1 LRRVSPKL
9 AITIP
14 GLTSPRACRAGK
26 VSVKPRA
33 LYGGTTAMAT
43 DYTVRQG
50 DYLSKI
56 AKEFGFSD
64 YLTIW
69 NHPDNSELKSKR
81 KNPNVLYPGDKLVI
95 PDRNLREENCP
106 VDKRHIFKKK
116 GPALRLR
123 LILEDA
129 YEEPIANAQC
139 LLAIEGGFRS
149 ITTDGQGKIDEPLAP
164 GTTRATIIIQDAQQ
178 THLNNVEIPI
188 KIGHLDP
195 LEELSGQRARL
206 KNLGYFPGKA
216 DDKNGPAFVTA
227 VERFQAEHGLTV
239 DGICG
244 PKTQGKLKEV
254 HGC

>member
-1 LRRVSPKL
+1 
-9 AITIP
+9 
-14 GLTSPRACRAGK
+14 
-26 VSVKPRA
+26 
-33 LYGGTTAMAT
+33 MAT
-43 DYTVRQG
+43 DYTVKQG

-95 PDRNLREENCP
+95 PDRKLREEDR
-106 VDKRHIFKKK
+106 VTDRRHIFTKKETS
-116 GPALRLR
+116 LRLR
-123 LILEDA
+123 LVLEDM
-129 YEEPIANAQC
+129 YEKPIANAQC
-139 LLAIEGGFRS
+139 LLTIEGDSRR
-149 ITTDGQGKIDEPLAP
+149 ITTDGQGKIDEPLRP
-164 GTTRATIIIQDAQQ
+164 GTTSATLIIQDARQ
-178 THLNNVEIPI
+178 THLNFVEIPI

-195 LEELSGQRARL
+195 IEELSGQRARL

-216 DDKNGPAFVTA
+216 DDRNDPAFMTA
-227 VERFQAEHGLTV
+227 VERFQAEHRLTV

-244 PKTQGKLKEV
+244 PNTQGRLKDV

>member
-1 LRRVSPKL
+1 
-9 AITIP
+9 
-14 GLTSPRACRAGK
+14 
-26 VSVKPRA
+26 
-33 LYGGTTAMAT
+33 MAT
-43 DYTVRQG
+43 DYTVQQG

-64 YLTIW
+64 YRTIW

-95 PDRNLREENCP
+95 PDRNLREENCA
-106 VDKRHIFKKK
+106 VDNKHRFKKK
-116 GPALRLR
+116 DPGLRLR
-123 LILEDA
+123 LVLEDM
-129 YEEPIANAQC
+129 YEKPIANAQC
-139 LLAIEGGFRS
+139 LLSIDGDFRT
-149 ITTDGQGKIDEPLAP
+149 IKTDGQGKIDEPLRP
-164 GTTRATIIIQDAQQ
+164 GTTSATLIIQDAKQ
-178 THLNNVEIPI
+178 THLNFVEIPI

-216 DDKNGPAFVTA
+216 DDKDDPAFVTA
-227 VERFQAEHGLTV
+227 VERFQAEHHLTV

-244 PKTQGKLKEV
+244 PKTQGKLKDV